1 MLGQMAD
8 PNFTPREKQILQ
20 CVAEEGMSL
29 PQAAQQMGITP
40 ATIRVYVHKLYR
52 KLDFPKQQGHHH
64 GLVRMT
70 IWYWRRR
77 CESDTYGL
85 GQS

>member
-1 MLGQMAD
+1 MLDLMVHL
-8 PNFTPREKQILQ
+8 TPREKQILHF
-20 CVAEEGMSL
+20 VAEEGLSL
-29 PQAAQQMGITP
+29 PQAAQHMGIAP

-52 KLDFPKQQGHHH
+52 KLEFPKQQGHHQ

-70 IWYWRRR
+70 IWYWKRR
-77 CESDTYGL
+77 ESDTYGL